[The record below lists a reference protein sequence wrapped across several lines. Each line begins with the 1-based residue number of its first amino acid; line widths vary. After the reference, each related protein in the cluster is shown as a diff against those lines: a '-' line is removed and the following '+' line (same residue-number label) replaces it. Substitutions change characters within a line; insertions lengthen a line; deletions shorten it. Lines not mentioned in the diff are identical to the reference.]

1 MAPPKNSEPTYEERL
16 QGAIRAIKSGE
27 EPNVPAASEAFDVKR
42 RTLYRRLAGTTVDR
56 ATAHEEQQRLTL
68 PEEKAIVKWCFTQD
82 DLGFPPRLDMVK
94 DMAIKLESKRTGKTP
109 LALGKNWISRFLKRH
124 PDLALKLSTRLE
136 RQRAYANDPEVLR
149 DYFAKLGRII
159 REHRL
164 QDFQIYNMDEKG
176 FVMGLAS
183 RAKVLCRRGRRN
195 PRVTHDGKREL
206 VTVIETVGGDGAVVS
221 PFVINKGA
229 GHYMGWYKN
238 LTEKERMYQFS
249 YSPKGWTDNQLALQ
263 WLQKIFLPESQQRC
277 GDLPRLLI
285 FDGHGSHITFEFV
298 SLCFAN
304 NVLLLCLP
312 PHSTHLLQPLDVGLF
327 GPYQH
332 FYGVAVD
339 NYIRSGQNVIGI
351 KKSIFIPFL
360 TEARQ
365 ATFTPHNI
373 RQSFAATGIS
383 PLNPRRVLGKLN
395 PKVDKRRDTLGIIK
409 KPSGSREIRHQVLAA
424 GNLLGNLNLKNLD
437 STLDRV
443 KGIMSSLGHQL
454 EEEIASK
461 EVWREMS
468 LKLQSS
474 DKLYNATDRR
484 KLSEAKVLD
493 GAALM
498 ELRDARLVKD
508 EKKQNRLA
516 SRKGV
521 GNTPIRVRKGY
532 LKTKKQPA
540 ITPSTIATPI
550 PRERRMN
557 IITLAQTPHVL
568 VIDSQEVSSDESAPE
583 DISDS
588 EWSSAIILGP
598 PPLPFAHRPLSPSHQ
613 LIPPSTLRMSL
624 RTRKS
629 TFD

>member
-1 MAPPKNSEPTYEERL
+1 MA
-16 QGAIRAIKSGE
+16 
-27 EPNVPAASEAFDVKR
+27 AASEAFDVKS
-42 RTLYRRLAGTTVDR
+42 RTLYQHLAGTTLPR
-56 ATAHEEQQRLTL
+56 AAAHEEQQRLTP

-82 DLGFPPRLDMVK
+82 DIGFPPRLDMVK
-94 DMAIKLESKRTGKTP
+94 DMAIHLESKRTTKP
-109 LALGKNWISRFLKRH
+109 SLPLGKNWISRFLRRH

-136 RQRAYANDPEVLR
+136 RQRAYANDPVVLR
-149 DYFAKLGRII
+149 DCFSKLGRLI
-159 REHRL
+159 RVYGL
-164 QDFQIYNMDEKG
+164 QDLQIYNMDEKG

-206 VTVIETVGGDGAVVS
+206 VTVIETVGGDGNAVS

-249 YSPKGWTDNQLALQ
+249 YSPKGWTDDRLALE
-263 WLQKIFLPESQQRC
+263 WLRKAFLPETKERC
-277 GDLPRLLI
+277 GNLPRLLI
-285 FDGHGSHITFEFV
+285 FDGHGSHITFDFV
-298 SLCFAN
+298 SLCFSN

-332 FYGVAVD
+332 IYGLAVD
-339 NYIRSGQNVIGI
+339 NYIRSGQNVMGI
-351 KKSIFIPFL
+351 KKTIFIPFL

-365 ATFTPHNI
+365 ATFTAHNI

-395 PKVDKRRDTLGIIK
+395 PKVEKRRDSFGIIK

-424 GNLLGNLNLKNLD
+424 GNLLANITLGNSD
-437 STLDRV
+437 STVDRV

-461 EVWREMS
+461 ELWREMS
-468 LKLQSS
+468 LKLQNS

-484 KLSEAKVLD
+484 KLSEARVLD

-498 ELRDARLVKD
+498 ELRDARLAKD
-508 EKKQNRLA
+508 EKKQARLA
-516 SRKGV
+516 
-521 GNTPIRVRKGY
+521 T
-532 LKTKKQPA
+532 
-540 ITPSTIATPI
+540 
-550 PRERRMN
+550 
-557 IITLAQTPHVL
+557 
-568 VIDSQEVSSDESAPE
+568 
-583 DISDS
+583 
-588 EWSSAIILGP
+588 
-598 PPLPFAHRPLSPSHQ
+598 
-613 LIPPSTLRMSL
+613 
-624 RTRKS
+624 
-629 TFD
+629 